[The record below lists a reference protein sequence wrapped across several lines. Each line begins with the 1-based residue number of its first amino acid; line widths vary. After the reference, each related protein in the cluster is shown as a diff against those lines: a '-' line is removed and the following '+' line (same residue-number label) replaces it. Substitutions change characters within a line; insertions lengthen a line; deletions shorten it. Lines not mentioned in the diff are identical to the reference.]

1 MAQSL
6 LACPTTGLFC
16 DDKKKGTESVQRGS
30 RSGRPAQGARVADRY
45 GLKAFD
51 AASRV
56 GEASS
61 LADEAFHCR

>member
-16 DDKKKGTESVQRGS
+16 DDKKGNRKRATWS

-51 AASRV
+51 AAARV